1 MSLLCAFRLVL
12 CTHRF
17 AWVILLGA
25 AGGLC
30 ILAGLLSRLLYS
42 FPKKLEV
49 AGETHSFLIAS
60 VFDISSE
67 WDFQSRS

>member
-1 MSLLCAFRLVL
+1 M
-12 CTHRF
+12 
-17 AWVILLGA
+17 GA

-30 ILAGLLSRLLYS
+30 TLAGLLSRLLYS